1 MHALIL
7 WASVLLTG
15 ALAAFSVY
23 LLIVTTAAVYFRSR
37 RNHTPR
43 PEWGGKFF
51 IVIPAH
57 DEAALITDTV
67 SSLRSTL
74 AESGFPFSV
83 WVVAD
88 NCSDNTADLASA
100 AGARVLRRTDPA
112 RAGKGFALAF
122 FFDQL
127 LSMPDVND
135 DDAAVV
141 IDADTRADPQ
151 LLRAFAYRLSE
162 RWDWLQGV
170 SGIANRQASWRTRL
184 MSCAFALINGTW
196 LMGQDA
202 LGHSVSLRGNGMCFT
217 VGGLRKAPW
226 QAFGLDES
234 IEYSWTLRLGGKQA
248 RFVPDAKV
256 FSEIAFTNPS
266 AVRMQRQRWESGR
279 KSVRY
284 QFTQRVLKTGSL
296 GLGEKILCLLEL
308 YMPTLTKLASFVAIA
323 AALTWLAISP
333 NQPGFLILGT
343 THLAIIAILISY
355 LLSPY
360 WLGLLPWQYA
370 LYLLYSPMY
379 MLWKVDLLFRKPP
392 TVWIRTARE
401 GRVQ

>member
-1 MHALIL
+1 MHVLIL
-7 WASVLLTG
+7 WGSVLLTS
-15 ALAAFSVY
+15 ALAAFTLY
-23 LLIVTTAAVYFRSR
+23 LLVVTAAAVHFQSKR
-37 RNHTPR
+37 RLESNS
-43 PEWGGKFF
+43 EWGGKFF

-74 AESGFPFSV
+74 ADSSFPFSV

-88 NCSDNTADLASA
+88 NCSDNTAELAAA
-100 AGARVLRRTDPA
+100 AGARVLRRTDPM
-112 RAGKGFALAF
+112 RLGKGYALAF
-122 FFDQL
+122 FFEQL
-127 LSMPDVND
+127 LAMSDVKD
-135 DDAAVV
+135 EDAVVV
-141 IDADTRADPQ
+141 IDADTRVDPQ
-151 LLRAFAYRLSE
+151 LLKAFAHRLGGG
-162 RWDWLQGV
+162 WDWLQGV

-217 VGGLRKAPW
+217 VRGLRRVPW
-226 QAFGLDES
+226 RAFGLAEDV
-234 IEYSWTLRLGGKQA
+234 EYSWTLRLEGKRA
-248 RFVPDAKV
+248 RFVPDARV
-256 FSEIAFTNPS
+256 FSEIAFTNPN

-284 QFTQRVLKTGSL
+284 KFTQQVLGTASLSL
-296 GLGEKILCLLEL
+296 GQKLLSLLEL
-308 YMPTLTKLASFVAIA
+308 YMPTLTKLATIVAIA
-323 AALTWLAISP
+323 ALFTWSTISANEP
-333 NQPGFLILGT
+333 AFLILAT
-343 THLAIIAILISY
+343 AHLVIIAILSSY

-401 GRVQ
+401 GRLQ

>member
-1 MHALIL
+1 MYALML
-7 WASVLLTG
+7 WASVFLTCAVG
-15 ALAAFSVY
+15 AFSLY
-23 LLIVTTAAVYFRSR
+23 LLIITAAALYFQSR
-37 RNHTPR
+37 PDRQPS
-43 PEWGGKFF
+43 PQWGGKFF
-51 IVIPAH
+51 LVIPAH
-57 DEAALITDTV
+57 DEAALIADTV
-67 SSLRSTL
+67 NAVRSTL
-74 AESGFPFSV
+74 AESALPFSI

-88 NCSDNTADLASA
+88 NCSDNTAELA
-100 AGARVLRRTDPA
+100 AGAGAQVLRRADPS
-112 RAGKGFALAF
+112 RTGKGYALAF
-122 FFDQL
+122 FFEHL
-127 LSMPDVND
+127 FAMPDVNE
-135 DDAAVV
+135 DDAVVV
-141 IDADTRADPQ
+141 IDADTLVSPQ
-151 LLRAFAYRLSE
+151 LLRAFAQRLGGG
-162 RWDWLQGV
+162 WDWLQGV

-217 VGGLRKAPW
+217 VRGLRKAPW
-226 QAFGLDES
+226 QAFGLAED
-234 IEYSWTLRLGGKQA
+234 IEYSWTLRLEGKRV

-256 FSEIAFTNPS
+256 FSEIAFTNPN

-284 QFTQRVLKTGSL
+284 KFTQRVLQADSL

-323 AALTWLAISP
+323 AALSWATISP

-360 WLGLLPWQYA
+360 WLELLPWQYA

-401 GRVQ
+401 GRVR

>member
-1 MHALIL
+1 MHGLIL
-7 WASVLLTG
+7 WASVLLTC
-15 ALAAFSVY
+15 ALAAFSLY
-23 LLIVTTAAVYFRSR
+23 LLIVTAAAVHFRAR
-37 RNHTPR
+37 ANKNPN

-57 DEAALITDTV
+57 DEAALITETV

-74 AESGFPFSV
+74 AGWSSPFSI

-88 NCSDNTADLASA
+88 NCSDNTAELAAA
-100 AGARVLRRTDPA
+100 AGAQVLRRTDPA
-112 RAGKGFALAF
+112 SAGKGYALAF
-122 FFDQL
+122 FFERL
-127 LSMPDVND
+127 LEMPDVKEE
-135 DDAAVV
+135 DAVVV
-141 IDADTRADPQ
+141 IDADTRVDPE
-151 LLRAFAYRLSE
+151 LLRAFAHRLGGG
-162 RWDWLQGV
+162 WDWLQGV
-170 SGIANRQASWRTRL
+170 SGIANRQSSWRTRL

-217 VGGLRKAPW
+217 VRGLRKAPW
-226 QAFGLDES
+226 QAFGLAED
-234 IEYSWTLRLGGKQA
+234 IEYSWILRLQGKRV

-256 FSEIAFTNPS
+256 FSEIAFTNPNV
-266 AVRMQRQRWESGR
+266 VRMQRQRWESGR

-284 QFTQRVLKTGSL
+284 QFTQQVLEANSLRV
-296 GLGEKILCLLEL
+296 GEKVLSLLEL
-308 YMPTLTKLASFVAIA
+308 YMPTLTKLAIIVGIA
-323 AALTWLAISP
+323 AALTWSTVSP
-333 NQPGFLILGT
+333 SEPAFLILST
-343 THLAIIAILISY
+343 THLVIIAILGSY

-401 GRVQ
+401 SRLQ

>member
-1 MHALIL
+1 MNVLIL
-7 WASVLLTG
+7 WATILLTC
-15 ALAAFSVY
+15 AVAAFSLY
-23 LLIVTTAAVYFRSR
+23 LLIVTAAAVHFRSR
-37 RNHTPR
+37 RNHQPS

-57 DEAALITDTV
+57 DEAALIADTV

-74 AESGFPFSV
+74 AESSFPFSI

-88 NCSDNTADLASA
+88 NCSDNTAELAA
-100 AGARVLRRTDPA
+100 GHGARVLRRTDPL
-112 RAGKGFALAF
+112 RAGKGYALAF
-122 FFDQL
+122 FFDHL
-127 LSMPDVND
+127 LAMPDVNEG
-135 DDAAVV
+135 DAAVV
-141 IDADTRADPQ
+141 IDADTRVDPQ
-151 LLRAFAYRLSE
+151 LLRAFAHRLGDG
-162 RWDWLQGV
+162 WDWLQGV

-217 VGGLRKAPW
+217 VRGLRKAPW
-226 QAFGLDES
+226 QAFGLAED
-234 IEYSWTLRLGGKQA
+234 IEYSWTLRLGSKRV
-248 RFVPDAKV
+248 RFVSDAKV

-284 QFTQRVLKTGSL
+284 KFTQRVLETGSL

-308 YMPTLTKLASFVAIA
+308 YMPTLTKLASFVGIA
-323 AALTWLAISP
+323 AALSWLTISP
-333 NQPGFLILGT
+333 NQPGFLILGA
-343 THLAIIAILISY
+343 THLAILAILVSY